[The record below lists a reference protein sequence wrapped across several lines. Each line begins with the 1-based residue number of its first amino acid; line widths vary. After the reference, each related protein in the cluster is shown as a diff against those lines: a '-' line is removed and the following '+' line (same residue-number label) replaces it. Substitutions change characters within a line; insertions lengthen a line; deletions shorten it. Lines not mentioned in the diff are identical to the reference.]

1 MSPPHPPRVNPTPTL
16 IHKNCTHQ
24 ADRQPCHTPSY
35 FKGYL
40 LNVMKDCVCGGDRK
54 LWHLTRRC
62 FWVTGDFTPPSA
74 RAWESTWNFFGGRQ
88 KLSEEHTHLWT
99 HIHAWYIFFSYYFT
113 CAHTWEVTGNN
124 KNSWTHAEWSAY
136 KCKIMTST
144 GSGAP
149 CGVTHAELCRGTN
162 MHEQTLI
169 NAPILLFTLCRSD

>member
-1 MSPPHPPRVNPTPTL
+1 MSHAKLFQRLSAERDERLCLWRWQETVTLDAPLFLGYRRFYTPVSQSMR
-16 IHKNCTHQ
+16 K
-24 ADRQPCHTPSY
+24 
-35 FKGYL
+35 YL
-40 LNVMKDCVCGGDRK
+40 ELFWGG
-54 LWHLTRRC
+54 
-62 FWVTGDFTPPSA
+62 
-74 RAWESTWNFFGGRQ
+74 Q

-99 HIHAWYIFFSYYFT
+99 LIHAWYIFFSYYFT